1 MTTRN
6 AVAESVPADVLHRA
20 ITDLGVSHILIVP
33 DTHQKSLLAS
43 LTTEPSLQMLTFS
56 TEDEAICVNAGLW
69 MGGQEPI
76 LLIQNLGVFAA
87 MNALR
92 GVAQD
97 KKVPTFMLVGQ
108 FARDVTKT
116 AKENPVSGV
125 RLIEPVLATMG
136 VPCYR
141 IDFEADAP
149 LLTKAFHESRE
160 RRGPTVAL
168 IGAPTA

>member
-1 MTTRN
+1 MTNTP
-6 AVAESVPADVLHRA
+6 VVDSVPAHLLHQQ
-20 ITDLGVSHILIVP
+20 IIDLGVSHVVTVP
-33 DTHQKSLLAS
+33 DTHQRTLLAG
-43 LTTEPSLQMLTFS
+43 LYTEPRIKLITVS

-69 MGGQEPI
+69 MGGAEPM

-92 GVAQD
+92 GMAQD

-116 AKENPVSGV
+116 AEENPVSGV
-125 RLIEPVLATMG
+125 RLIEPVLATMD

-141 IDFEADAP
+141 IDRAEDAP
-149 LLTKAFHESRE
+149 NLTKAFHESRE